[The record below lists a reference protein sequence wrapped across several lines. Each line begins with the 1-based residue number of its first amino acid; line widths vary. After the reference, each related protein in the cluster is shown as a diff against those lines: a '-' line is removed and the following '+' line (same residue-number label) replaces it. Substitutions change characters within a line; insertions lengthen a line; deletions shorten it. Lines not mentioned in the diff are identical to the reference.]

1 MQVAI
6 IMEYLEG
13 GELLK
18 LIEKEKRLSEETAC
32 IFFRQ
37 IIKGIHYCHQ
47 NNLIHRDLK
56 L

>member
-6 IMEYLEG
+6 IMEYLQG
-13 GELLK
+13 GELLGY
-18 LIEKEKRLSEETAC
+18 IEKQGKVPEIESKV
-32 IFFRQ
+32 FFRQ
-37 IIKGIHYCHQ
+37 MVKGMLYCHQ